1 MRISVGQAKTI
12 NQMALRKYSR
22 QGWHLE
28 RGVQA
33 QAHDERCAR
42 QGSSRNLPGHA
53 PGIRTFVSDRAR
65 HWCSAKSA
73 ISGTFVLVAGRFT
86 NGAGSDTAVRGCKV
100 TSHLAVRLAWV
111 RVVDGCRTS
120 SSGGSLTPRFNPL
133 LPDLR

>member
-42 QGSSRNLPGHA
+42 GQFAEPTSTCPRDSYVRLRPSNTLVQ
-53 PGIRTFVSDRAR
+53 RE
-65 HWCSAKSA
+65 KSA
-73 ISGTFVLVAGRFT
+73 IFGTFVLVAGRFT
-86 NGAGSDTAVRGCKV
+86 NGAGPDTAVRGCKV
-100 TSHLAVRLAWV
+100 TSHLQC
-111 RVVDGCRTS
+111 G
-120 SSGGSLTPRFNPL
+120 
-133 LPDLR
+133 